1 MALNKMVFTK
11 DWTNPS
17 DFPTYQDNESTVR
30 ADIQCLH
37 NETKNYINNQ
47 LITSLNGKAGASNI
61 GTISGKTTQE
71 ELDAAVKYKSND
83 IKYIRVNTDR
93 VIETSSDGT
102 LWQATGSSGHL
113 ILDKNGNFLPQR
125 SRLKFGN
132 CTVDD
137 IGGETVVNGIVGP
150 KGDKGDK
157 GDQGPQGIKGEIGNL
172 GPAIVPS
179 IDSNGVMSFTIQDTA
194 IAPNPI
200 SVRGPQGPQG
210 IQGQQGVVGPQGPQG
225 IQGATGAQ
233 GPRGLQGEVGPK
245 GSTGAQGPA
254 GAQGPQGPQ
263 GERGLNGTDGR
274 SFVIQDVY
282 PTLGE
287 LKSALPTGNEYA
299 YQVSADKNIYIWSEN
314 TTDWISLGQLQGPQG
329 PQGIQG
335 IQGPT
340 GAQGEQGIPGAKG
353 ADGLQGPEGPQ
364 GPQGVQ
370 GPQGIQ
376 GIPGTDGK
384 SPYQIAVEGGYVGT
398 ETSFNAALAN
408 TPNILNDAKAYTD
421 STRESINAEVAAIN
435 GKIGVTNSNV
445 SALDTKV
452 DSCFQSVSSG
462 KTLVANAITDMGVQ
476 TNTTDTFATMATNI
490 GQIFTGVDTSD
501 ATASAGTILAGQT
514 AYAKGIK
521 LTGTMINRGT
531 VSNTIT
537 TQNGTYTIPNG
548 YHTGSGKVTASFSN
562 LVASNIKSG
571 VNVGGVVGTYV
582 ETPPTRTI
590 KVSSAELTFPA
601 FKIANESGEITSI
614 TASGTYYVTGN
625 VLKIYGA
632 TSQAAYLYFSS
643 GAKVI
648 YASFNFSTN
657 KYYIYSDYVVI
668 LSCTSTNLTFQT
680 NKDS

>member
-17 DFPTYQDNESTVR
+17 DFPTYQDNESMVR
-30 ADIQCLH
+30 SDMQCLH
-37 NETKNYINNQ
+37 NETKNYINNY
-47 LITSLNGKAGASNI
+47 LLATLNGTTGAANI
-61 GTISGKTTQE
+61 GTTSGQTAQA
-71 ELDAAVKYKSND
+71 ELDSTVKYKSND
-83 IKYIRVNTDR
+83 IKFIRVNSDK
-93 VIETSSDGT
+93 VIETSTDG
-102 LWQATGSSGHL
+102 LIWQATGSSGHV
-113 ILDKNGNFLPQR
+113 ILDKSGNILPQR

-157 GDQGPQGIKGEIGNL
+157 GDQGPQGIKGDTGNL

-179 IDSNGVMSFTIQDTA
+179 IDSNGVMSFTIQSTA
-194 IAPNPI
+194 ITPNPI

-225 IQGATGAQ
+225 IQGATGVQ

-263 GERGLNGTDGR
+263 GERGNDGADGR

-287 LKSALPTGNEYA
+287 LKSAIPTGNEYA

-314 TTDWISLGQLQGPQG
+314 TNDWLSLGQLQGPQG

-340 GAQGEQGIPGAKG
+340 GAQGPQGIPGAKG
-353 ADGLQGPEGPQ
+353 ADGIQGPEGPQ
-364 GPQGVQ
+364 GPQGAQ
-370 GPQGIQ
+370 GPQGVQ

-421 STRESINAEVAAIN
+421 ATRESINTEVA
-435 GKIGVTNSNV
+435 GVKGELEVTNSNV
-445 SALDTKV
+445 SALDTRV
-452 DSCFQSVSSG
+452 EACFQSVSDG
-462 KTLVANAITDMGVQ
+462 KILVANAITDKGVV
-476 TNTTDTFATMATNI
+476 TSENDTFATMATNI

-501 ATASAGTILAGQT
+501 ATAVAGNILAGQT

-521 LTGTMINRGT
+521 LTGTMVNHGAISKT
-531 VSNTIT
+531 VT
-537 TQNGTYTIPNG
+537 TQNGYIMIPSG
-548 YHTGSGKVTASFSN
+548 YHNGSGKVTASISN

-571 VNVGGVVGTYV
+571 VNVGGVVGNFTGV
-582 ETPPTRTI
+582 ESHSVTFNNSYSYLYPFSVKDIKGSVKTI
-590 KVSSAELTFPA
+590 SYNSTVS
-601 FKIANESGEITSI
+601 ISGELMI
-614 TASGTYYVTGN
+614 
-625 VLKIYGA
+625 IYGA
-632 TSQAAYLYFSS
+632 PSYAYLSS
-643 GAKVI
+643 VI
-648 YASFNFSTN
+648 GGTVLYASSSKNH
-657 KYYIYSDYVVI
+657 IYSDYVVVI
-668 LSCTSTNLTFQT
+668 ALTSSTASIRIGND
-680 NKDS
+680 N